1 MATVV
6 RLRLTIAYLGTAFHG
21 WATQPGLRTVQ
32 GELESALTTVLRTP
46 VALTVAGRTDAGVHA
61 RGQVAHCDVPAKAVD
76 ALARNDDRG
85 EALVGLR
92 RRVNALVARGA
103 NVPGGDVT
111 IREVET
117 VADTFD
123 ARFSALARH
132 YEYQLTDGISGHD
145 PLHAQTA
152 WWTGDR
158 PLNITAMAE
167 AAAILVGEHDFLSF
181 CKPREGATTIR
192 TLRAIDVVRRPRHVC
207 VVLSADAFCHS
218 MVRSIVGA
226 LVDIGHGKKDNEWMQ
241 RLVSEPSRIA
251 AAPVAPPHGLTLTGV
266 DYPDESAW
274 AAQQIKTRRVRSA
287 QTPPGNDSPDE

>member
-32 GELESALTTVLRTP
+32 GELESALTTVLRVP
-46 VALTVAGRTDAGVHA
+46 VTLTVAGRTDAGVHA
-61 RGQVAHCDVPAKAVD
+61 RNQVAHCDVPAEAVD
-76 ALARNDDRG
+76 ALTRTADRHD
-85 EALVGLR
+85 ALIGLR

-103 NVPGGDVT
+103 SVPGGDLI

-132 YEYQLTDGISGHD
+132 YEYYLSDGISGHD
-145 PLHAQTA
+145 PLCAQTV

-158 PLNITAMAE
+158 HLSVTAMTE
-167 AAAILVGEHDFLSF
+167 AAALLLGTHDFLSF

-192 TLRAIDVVRRPRHVC
+192 TLRTIDVVRHPHHVA

-226 LVDIGHGKKDNEWMQ
+226 LVDIGHGKKDIEWMR

-274 AAQQIKTRRVRSA
+274 AARQLKTRRVRSA
-287 QTPPGNDSPDE
+287 KIPSGS